1 MKEMN
6 AYTKWTLHHTWVVT
20 ASYFTSMFV
29 LLLIHGAFGFTMKED
44 GTYLSN
50 TLMHLGSGIILAS
63 GTGILQRELLK
74 KYFRVSFSWVWALIA
89 GFVLAELIAGI
100 VLWKLEVYRG
110 LINLFNT
117 NYHLPEAAIFALAG
131 LLAGIL
137 QCSLLNG
144 SYKKSGYW
152 IVASSLGWGGFILSA
167 YLGVYAIIAGA
178 LLYGAITGFVF
189 DRVLKSKNEK

>member
-20 ASYFTSMFV
+20 ASYFTGMFV